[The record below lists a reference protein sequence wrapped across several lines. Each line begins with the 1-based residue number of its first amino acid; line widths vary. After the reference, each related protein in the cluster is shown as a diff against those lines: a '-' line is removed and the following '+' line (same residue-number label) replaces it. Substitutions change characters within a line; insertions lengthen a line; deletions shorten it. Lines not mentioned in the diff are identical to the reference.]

1 MYQFTYYLSYVKLI
15 TMKSKLIFSFGLIP
29 LILATLFLTIAT
41 SMDANAQNNT
51 EQVSQQQLNQTADP
65 QQIKNYLNGSIQ
77 ALDSGNNTQAE
88 QQLDLA
94 DEQMEILTGSASF
107 EDDEGEENEVEE
119 GPGEDADEQGDIDV
133 NDKED
138 TP

>member
-1 MYQFTYYLSYVKLI
+1 
-15 TMKSKLIFSFGLIP
+15 MKTKLIFSFGVIP
-29 LILATLFLTIAT
+29 LIFATLFLTVAT

-51 EQVSQQQLNQTADP
+51 AQVSQQPLDQTADP
-65 QQIKNYLNGSIQ
+65 QQIKNYLNGAIQ

-94 DEQMEILTGSASF
+94 DDQMEILTGSAAV
-107 EDDEGEENEVEE
+107 EDDDAEEEEGVEE

>member
-1 MYQFTYYLSYVKLI
+1 
-15 TMKSKLIFSFGLIP
+15 MKTKLIFSFGLIP
-29 LILATLFLTIAT
+29 LILATLFLTVAT

-51 EQVSQQQLNQTADP
+51 EQVSQQPLNQTADP
-65 QQIKNYLNGSIQ
+65 QQIKNYLDGAIQ

-94 DEQMEILTGSASF
+94 DEQMEILTGSASV
-107 EDDEGEENEVEE
+107 EVDEGEENEVEE
-119 GPGEDADEQGDIDV
+119 GPGEDADEHGDVDV

>member
-1 MYQFTYYLSYVKLI
+1 MKTKLI
-15 TMKSKLIFSFGLIP
+15 LSFGVIP
-29 LILATLFLTIAT
+29 LILATLFLTVAT

-51 EQVSQQQLNQTADP
+51 QQVTQQPLTQTADP
-65 QQIKNYLNGSIQ
+65 QQIKNYLNGAIQ

-88 QQLDLA
+88 QQIDLA
-94 DEQMEILTGSASF
+94 DEQMELLTGTNSV

-119 GPGEDADEQGDIDV
+119 GPGEDADEQGDVDV

>member
-1 MYQFTYYLSYVKLI
+1 
-15 TMKSKLIFSFGLIP
+15 MKTKLIFSFGLIP
-29 LILATLFLTIAT
+29 LILATLFLTVAT
-41 SMDANAQNNT
+41 NMDANAQNNT
-51 EQVSQQQLNQTADP
+51 AQVSQQPLDQTADP
-65 QQIKNYLNGSIQ
+65 QQIKNYLNGAIQ

-94 DEQMEILTGSASF
+94 DDQMEILTGSAAV
-107 EDDEGEENEVEE
+107 EDDDAEEEEGVEE

>member
-1 MYQFTYYLSYVKLI
+1 
-15 TMKSKLIFSFGLIP
+15 MKTKLIFSFGLIP
-29 LILATLFLTIAT
+29 LILATLFLTVAT

-51 EQVSQQQLNQTADP
+51 EQVSQQLNQLTDP
-65 QQIKNYLNGSIQ
+65 QQIKNYLNGAIQ

-94 DEQMEILTGSASF
+94 DEQMEILTGSAAV
-107 EDDEGEENEVEE
+107 EDDDQEEEEGVEE

-133 NDKED
+133 SDKED

>member
-1 MYQFTYYLSYVKLI
+1 
-15 TMKSKLIFSFGLIP
+15 MKTKLIFSFGVIP
-29 LILATLFLTIAT
+29 LIFATLFLTVAT

-51 EQVSQQQLNQTADP
+51 EPVSQQPLGQTADP
-65 QQIKNYLNGSIQ
+65 QQIKNYLNGAIQ
-77 ALDSGNNTQAE
+77 ALDNGNNTQAK

-94 DEQMEILTGSASF
+94 DDQMEMLTGSAAV
-107 EDDEGEENEVEE
+107 DDDDQEEEEGVEE

>member
-1 MYQFTYYLSYVKLI
+1 
-15 TMKSKLIFSFGLIP
+15 MKTKLIFSFGVIP
-29 LILATLFLTIAT
+29 LIFATLFLTVAT

-51 EQVSQQQLNQTADP
+51 EPVSQQPVSQQPLGQTADP
-65 QQIKNYLNGSIQ
+65 QQIKNYLNGAIQ
-77 ALDSGNNTQAE
+77 ALDNGNNTQAK

-94 DEQMEILTGSASF
+94 DDQMEMLTGSAAV
-107 EDDEGEENEVEE
+107 DDDDQEEEEGVEE

>member
-1 MYQFTYYLSYVKLI
+1 
-15 TMKSKLIFSFGLIP
+15 MKTKLIFSFGLIP
-29 LILATLFLTIAT
+29 LILATLFLTVAT

-51 EQVSQQQLNQTADP
+51 AQVSQQPLDQTADP
-65 QQIKNYLNGSIQ
+65 QQIKNYLNGAIQ

-94 DEQMEILTGSASF
+94 DDQMEILTGSAAV
-107 EDDEGEENEVEE
+107 EDDAEEEEGVEE

>member
-1 MYQFTYYLSYVKLI
+1 
-15 TMKSKLIFSFGLIP
+15 MKTKLIFSFGLIP
-29 LILATLFLTIAT
+29 LILATLFLTVAT

-51 EQVSQQQLNQTADP
+51 AQVSQQPLDQTADP
-65 QQIKNYLNGSIQ
+65 QQIKNYLNGAIQ

-94 DEQMEILTGSASF
+94 DEQMEILTGSASV

-119 GPGEDADEQGDIDV
+119 GPGEDADEHGDVDV

>member
-1 MYQFTYYLSYVKLI
+1 
-15 TMKSKLIFSFGLIP
+15 MKTKLIFSFGLIP
-29 LILATLFLTIAT
+29 LILATLFLTVAT

-51 EQVSQQQLNQTADP
+51 AQVSQQPLDQTADP
-65 QQIKNYLNGSIQ
+65 QQIKNYLNGAIQ

-88 QQLDLA
+88 QQLDLV
-94 DEQMEILTGSASF
+94 DDQMEILTGSAAV
-107 EDDEGEENEVEE
+107 EDDDAEEEEGVEE

>member
-1 MYQFTYYLSYVKLI
+1 
-15 TMKSKLIFSFGLIP
+15 MKTELIFSFGLIP
-29 LILATLFLTIAT
+29 LILATLFLTVAT

-51 EQVSQQQLNQTADP
+51 EQVSQQPLDQTADP

-94 DEQMEILTGSASF
+94 NEQMEILTGSASV
-107 EDDEGEENEVEE
+107 EDDEEGEENEVEE
-119 GPGEDADEQGDIDV
+119 GSDEDEDEQGDVDV

>member
-1 MYQFTYYLSYVKLI
+1 
-15 TMKSKLIFSFGLIP
+15 MKTKLIFSFGVIP
-29 LILATLFLTIAT
+29 LIFATLFLTVAT
-41 SMDANAQNNT
+41 SIDANAQNNT
-51 EQVSQQQLNQTADP
+51 EPVSQQPVSQQPLGQTADP
-65 QQIKNYLNGSIQ
+65 QQIKNYLNGAIQ
-77 ALDSGNNTQAE
+77 ALDNGNNTQAK

-94 DEQMEILTGSASF
+94 DDQMEILTGSAAV
-107 EDDEGEENEVEE
+107 EDDDAEEEEGVEE

>member
-1 MYQFTYYLSYVKLI
+1 
-15 TMKSKLIFSFGLIP
+15 MKTKLIFSFGLIP
-29 LILATLFLTIAT
+29 LILATLFLTVAT
-41 SMDANAQNNT
+41 SMDAKAQNNT
-51 EQVSQQQLNQTADP
+51 TQVSQQPLDQTADP
-65 QQIKNYLNGSIQ
+65 QQIKNYLNGAIQ

-94 DEQMEILTGSASF
+94 DDQMEILTGSAAV
-107 EDDEGEENEVEE
+107 EDDDAEEEEGVEE
-119 GPGEDADEQGDIDV
+119 GHGEDADEQGDIDV

>member
-1 MYQFTYYLSYVKLI
+1 MKTKLI
-15 TMKSKLIFSFGLIP
+15 LSLGVIP
-29 LILATLFLTIAT
+29 LILATLFLTVAT
-41 SMDANAQNNT
+41 SIDANAQNNT
-51 EQVSQQQLNQTADP
+51 EQVTQQPLAQTADP
-65 QQIKNYLNGSIQ
+65 QQIKNYLNGAIQ

-94 DEQMEILTGSASF
+94 DEQMELLTGTSSV
-107 EDDEGEENEVEE
+107 EDDKGEENEVEE
-119 GPGEDADEQGDIDV
+119 GPGEDADEQGDVDV

>member
-1 MYQFTYYLSYVKLI
+1 
-15 TMKSKLIFSFGLIP
+15 MKTKLIFSFGLIP
-29 LILATLFLTIAT
+29 LILATLFLTVAT

-51 EQVSQQQLNQTADP
+51 AQVSQQPLDQTADP
-65 QQIKNYLNGSIQ
+65 QQIKNYLNGAIQ
-77 ALDSGNNTQAE
+77 ALDSSNNTQAE

-94 DEQMEILTGSASF
+94 DDQMEILTGSAAV
-107 EDDEGEENEVEE
+107 EDDDAEEEEGVEE

>member
-1 MYQFTYYLSYVKLI
+1 
-15 TMKSKLIFSFGLIP
+15 MKTKLIFSFGLIP
-29 LILATLFLTIAT
+29 LILATLFLTVAT

-51 EQVSQQQLNQTADP
+51 AQVSQQPLDQTADP
-65 QQIKNYLNGSIQ
+65 QQIKNYLNGAIQ

-88 QQLDLA
+88 RQLDLA
-94 DEQMEILTGSASF
+94 DDQMEILTGSAAV
-107 EDDEGEENEVEE
+107 EDDDAEEEEGVEE

>member
-1 MYQFTYYLSYVKLI
+1 
-15 TMKSKLIFSFGLIP
+15 MKTKLIFSFGLIP
-29 LILATLFLTIAT
+29 LILATLFLTVAT

-51 EQVSQQQLNQTADP
+51 AQVSQQPLDQTADP
-65 QQIKNYLNGSIQ
+65 QQIKNYLNGAIQ

-94 DEQMEILTGSASF
+94 DDQMEMLTGSAAI
-107 EDDEGEENEVEE
+107 DDDDQEEEEGVEE

>member
-1 MYQFTYYLSYVKLI
+1 
-15 TMKSKLIFSFGLIP
+15 MKTELIFSFGLIP
-29 LILATLFLTIAT
+29 LILATLFLTVAT

-51 EQVSQQQLNQTADP
+51 EQVSQQPLDQTADP
-65 QQIKNYLNGSIQ
+65 QQIKNYLNGAIQ

-94 DEQMEILTGSASF
+94 NEQMEILTGSASV
-107 EDDEGEENEVEE
+107 EDDEGGEENEVEE
-119 GPGEDADEQGDIDV
+119 GSGEDEDEQGDVDV

>member
-1 MYQFTYYLSYVKLI
+1 
-15 TMKSKLIFSFGLIP
+15 MKTKLIFSFGLIP
-29 LILATLFLTIAT
+29 LILATLFLTVAT

-51 EQVSQQQLNQTADP
+51 TQGSQHPLDQTADP
-65 QQIKNYLNGSIQ
+65 QQIKNYLNGAIQ

-94 DEQMEILTGSASF
+94 DDQMEILTGSAAV
-107 EDDEGEENEVEE
+107 EDDDAEEEEGVEE
-119 GPGEDADEQGDIDV
+119 GHGEDADEQGDIDV

>member
-1 MYQFTYYLSYVKLI
+1 MKTKLI
-15 TMKSKLIFSFGLIP
+15 LSFGLIP
-29 LILATLFLTIAT
+29 LILATLFLTVAT
-41 SMDANAQNNT
+41 NMDANAQNNT
-51 EQVSQQQLNQTADP
+51 AQVSQQPLDQPADP
-65 QQIKNYLNGSIQ
+65 QQIKNYLNGAIQ

-94 DEQMEILTGSASF
+94 DDQMEILTGSTAV
-107 EDDEGEENEVEE
+107 EDDDAEEEEGVEE
-119 GPGEDADEQGDIDV
+119 GPGEDADEQGDIDI

>member
-1 MYQFTYYLSYVKLI
+1 
-15 TMKSKLIFSFGLIP
+15 MKTKLIFSFGLIP
-29 LILATLFLTIAT
+29 LILATLFLTVAT

-51 EQVSQQQLNQTADP
+51 EQVSQQPLNQTADP
-65 QQIKNYLNGSIQ
+65 QQIKNYLNGAIQ

-94 DEQMEILTGSASF
+94 DDQMEILTGSAAV
-107 EDDEGEENEVEE
+107 EDDDEEEEEGVEE

>member
-1 MYQFTYYLSYVKLI
+1 
-15 TMKSKLIFSFGLIP
+15 MKTKLIFSFGLIP
-29 LILATLFLTIAT
+29 LILATLFLTVAT

-51 EQVSQQQLNQTADP
+51 AQVSQQPLDQTADP
-65 QQIKNYLNGSIQ
+65 QQIKNYLNGAIQ

-94 DEQMEILTGSASF
+94 DDQMEILTGSAAV
-107 EDDEGEENEVEE
+107 EDDDAEEEEGVEE

>member
-1 MYQFTYYLSYVKLI
+1 
-15 TMKSKLIFSFGLIP
+15 MKTKLIFSFGVIP
-29 LILATLFLTIAT
+29 LILATLFLTVAT

-51 EQVSQQQLNQTADP
+51 QQVTQQPLTQTADP
-65 QQIKNYLNGSIQ
+65 QQIKNYLNGAIQ

-88 QQLDLA
+88 QQIDLA
-94 DEQMEILTGSASF
+94 DEQMELLTGTNSV

-119 GPGEDADEQGDIDV
+119 GPGEDADEQGDVDV

>member
-1 MYQFTYYLSYVKLI
+1 
-15 TMKSKLIFSFGLIP
+15 MKTELIFSFGLIP
-29 LILATLFLTIAT
+29 LILATLFLTVAT

-51 EQVSQQQLNQTADP
+51 EQVSQQPLDQTADP
-65 QQIKNYLNGSIQ
+65 QQIKNYLNGAIQ
-77 ALDSGNNTQAE
+77 ALDSGNNTQAG

-94 DEQMEILTGSASF
+94 NEQMKILTGSASV
-107 EDDEGEENEVEE
+107 EDAEEGAENEVEE
-119 GPGEDADEQGDIDV
+119 GSGEDEDEQGDVDV

>member
-1 MYQFTYYLSYVKLI
+1 
-15 TMKSKLIFSFGLIP
+15 MKTELIFSFGLIP
-29 LILATLFLTIAT
+29 LILATLFLTVAT

-51 EQVSQQQLNQTADP
+51 EQVSQQPLDQTADP
-65 QQIKNYLNGSIQ
+65 QQIKNYLNGAIQ

-94 DEQMEILTGSASF
+94 NEQMEILTGSASV
-107 EDDEGEENEVEE
+107 EDDEEGEENEVEE
-119 GPGEDADEQGDIDV
+119 GSDEDEDEQGDVDV